1 MSTTITIRAD
11 PSLRDAI
18 ERRAEAQ
25 AKTVSAVVREIL
37 EAALHER
44 PMRSRA
50 GHLKG
55 RLELAKTTRDPWRSR
70 LRQRNWRS

>member
-1 MSTTITIRAD
+1 MSTTITVRAD
-11 PSLRDAI
+11 PSLRAAI
-18 ERRAEAQ
+18 KRRADAQ

-37 EAALHER
+37 EAALHDR
-44 PMRSRA
+44 PIHSRA

-55 RLELAKTTRDPWRSR
+55 RLELPKTTRDPWRNR